1 MIDPRRR
8 GALLALAGLAAA
20 GLVGCGG
27 ADDGRTA
34 LAVRHAEVVDGG
46 LLVETECS
54 TDLTAEVGPDH
65 GGSDLLEVTVW
76 GRPRTGRCRPT
87 IRVPIT
93 DPPTMFVDGTTSGV
107 VRVGRA

>member
-1 MIDPRRR
+1 MIDFRRR
-8 GALLALAGLAAA
+8 GALLALAGLTAA
-20 GLVGCGG
+20 GLVGCG

-65 GGSDLLEVTVW
+65 GGSGLPEVTVW
-76 GRPRTGRCRPT
+76 GRPRTGRCRST

-93 DPPTMFVDGTTSGV
+93 DPPTMFVDGTTSEV
-107 VRVGRA
+107 VRAGRA